1 MSLLTLFA
9 GCLLL
14 GQESRTITLKV
25 LDENGQP
32 IAGAK
37 ARIYFFMGRDTENHE
52 GETDAQGV
60 FTATGRPIVGTGMS
74 AQKEGRYPVQF
85 DNLNRNCIPEGREV
99 TQTVVLPEKRNPIP
113 LYAKNFSGG
122 TGEATLK
129 FPVQNEW
136 LGYDFEAG
144 DWVAPYGK
152 GKTTDIRFK
161 FRNEFKG
168 WQFSDQEM
176 ANSRRINK
184 DKTEDE
190 IRFYYGKWA
199 AELAVS
205 FPGEKE
211 GMIQEKERYQFY
223 CPLKLPHQAPETG
236 YLPTRHYEA
245 NNLGMRPVTEEMGF
259 FLRTRVKLD
268 AKGQIISANYT
279 KLYGDISLDPRGS
292 ISFWYYFN
300 PTPNDRN
307 LEFNPAKNLFPANT
321 PGAKVSDP

>member
-1 MSLLTLFA
+1 
-9 GCLLL
+9 
-14 GQESRTITLKV
+14 V
-25 LDENGQP
+25 
-32 IAGAK
+32 
-37 ARIYFFMGRDTENHE
+37 
-52 GETDAQGV
+52 
-60 FTATGRPIVGTGMS
+60 
-74 AQKEGRYPVQF
+74 
-85 DNLNRNCIPEGREV
+85 NLNRNCIPEGREV

-122 TGEATLK
+122 TGQPTLK

-168 WQFSDQEM
+168 WLSAGEDFERSKEM
-176 ANSRRINK
+176 S
-184 DKTEDE
+184 KTLAQRAGKAWSEDE
-190 IRFYYGKWA
+190 FKLSAGKWT

-236 YLPTRHYEA
+236 YLPTRHYQA
-245 NNLGMRPVTEEMGF
+245 NNIGMRPVTEEMGF

-268 AKGQIISANYT
+268 AKGQILSANYV
-279 KLYGDISLDPRGS
+279 KLYGDISLDPRGT

-321 PGAKVSDP
+321 PSTNVSDP